1 MLAVGTTVKLMPLL
15 ATPPTVTTTFPVAA
29 PAGTEVTRLEALQLV
44 TVAAAPLN
52 VTVLLPCVDPKLIPV
67 IVTGAPTAPEAVDR
81 LVIVGAVEDIVAN
94 AIPACPQADR
104 E

>member
-1 MLAVGTTVKLMPLL
+1 V
-15 ATPPTVTTTFPVAA
+15 A

-52 VTVLLPCVDPKLIPV
+52 VTVLLPCDDPKLIPV
-67 IVTGAPTAPEAVDR
+67 IVTGAPTAPEAEER
-81 LVIVGAVEDIVAN
+81 LVIVGAVEDIAAN